1 MINFTR
7 FLEVIFIWF
16 IQKFHQIGTEILGAS
31 IVVKKTL
38 KKLQA
43 IYPFANF
50 YFTFTAVNPADSNHT
65 LLFVYGTLKRDYSN
79 HALLAAAHFVGE
91 AATIEEYGF
100 YLGPDEHAPE
110 EPGIPFLSA
119 KPKVGDAAV
128 QVRGELWQ
136 VDSSTL
142 AQLDELEGHPDWY
155 QRKKIAVC
163 LTSEESVS
171 AFTYLLPEAPKGLLQ
186 PIISGRF

>member
-1 MINFTR
+1 MVYTR
-7 FLEVIFIWF
+7 FSSDGSVASGC
-16 IQKFHQIGTEILGAS
+16 FHS
-31 IVVKKTL
+31 VKKTL

-50 YFTFTAVNPADSNHT
+50 YFTFTSVNADPDHT

-91 AATIEEYGF
+91 AATTEMYGF
-100 YLGPDEHAPE
+100 YLGPDEYAPG
-110 EPGIPFLSA
+110 EPKIPYLLA
-119 KPKVGDAAV
+119 NPKAGDAAV
-128 QVRGELWQ
+128 QVRGEVWE

-155 QRKKIAVC
+155 QRKTITVNLA
-163 LTSEESVS
+163 SEESVS
-171 AFTYLLPEAPKGLLQ
+171 AFTYFLFKASKGLLQ

>member
-1 MINFTR
+1 MN
-7 FLEVIFIWF
+7 
-16 IQKFHQIGTEILGAS
+16 
-31 IVVKKTL
+31 
-38 KKLQA
+38 
-43 IYPFANF
+43 
-50 YFTFTAVNPADSNHT
+50 ADPDHT

-79 HALLAAAHFVGE
+79 HALLAAAHFVSE
-91 AATIEEYGF
+91 SATIEEYGF

-110 EPGIPFLSA
+110 EPGIPFLLA
-119 KPKVGDAAV
+119 NPKTGDAAV
-128 QVRGELWQ
+128 QVRGELWE
-136 VDSSTL
+136 VDSFTL
-142 AQLDELEGHPDWY
+142 TQLDELEGHPDWY